1 MELGGADGGAA
12 TPRPAGSSRAMR
24 LLTAALA
31 LARGQAATGIVPYGQ
46 QVQETCWAHT
56 SAVFPAFAVAAVM
69 VLIMVLLLI
78 VVLQWRLMAAWAREG
93 RAVAALSHM
102 ELRARWLLGAKG
114 HRARRLTAGTLHSR
128 ASSRYPSTCRDEIVL
143 IDMQRA
149 DPAQA

>member
-12 TPRPAGSSRAMR
+12 TPRPAGSSGAMR

-56 SAVFPAFAVAAVM
+56 SAAFPAFAVAAVM

-93 RAVAALSHM
+93 RAVAALSRV
-102 ELRARWLLGAKG
+102 ELACSVGVRSKGSQSQTTYRWN
-114 HRARRLTAGTLHSR
+114 H
-128 ASSRYPSTCRDEIVL
+128 
-143 IDMQRA
+143 
-149 DPAQA
+149 AQPRFQPLPEHQQG